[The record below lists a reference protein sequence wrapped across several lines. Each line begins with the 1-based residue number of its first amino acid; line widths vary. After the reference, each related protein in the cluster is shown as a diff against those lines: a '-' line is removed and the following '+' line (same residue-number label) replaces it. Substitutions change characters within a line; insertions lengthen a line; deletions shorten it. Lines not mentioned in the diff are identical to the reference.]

1 MSNSNLISS
10 IELTRKNLRAQIEG
24 LRVEAE
30 DLITKYWIKWKERN
44 HQEINLTRHSK
55 VPKREYLGSY
65 APKVEL
71 IGNARKVTITWHQ
84 FSPYKTRAPSHMSKW
99 VQPMKSGKYSKNCFV
114 NHASWEYEMI
124 SETEALLEPYRE
136 MLELY
141 HSAYIELGR
150 KIRQYSKTKVA
161 Q

>member
-1 MSNSNLISS
+1 MNDAIITGNERIN
-10 IELTRKNLRAQIEG
+10 IE
-24 LRVEAE
+24 
-30 DLITKYWIKWKERN
+30 
-44 HQEINLTRHSK
+44 
-55 VPKREYLGSY
+55 PKD
-65 APKVEL
+65 
-71 IGNARKVTITWHQ
+71 
-84 FSPYKTRAPSHMSKW
+84 
-99 VQPMKSGKYSKNCFV
+99 GKYSKNCFV

>member
-1 MSNSNLISS
+1 
-10 IELTRKNLRAQIEG
+10 
-24 LRVEAE
+24 
-30 DLITKYWIKWKERN
+30 
-44 HQEINLTRHSK
+44 
-55 VPKREYLGSY
+55 
-65 APKVEL
+65 
-71 IGNARKVTITWHQ
+71 
-84 FSPYKTRAPSHMSKW
+84 MSKR

-161 Q
+161 QWTTQLSRTMSVLTLNQKM

>member
-1 MSNSNLISS
+1 M
-10 IELTRKNLRAQIEG
+10 
-24 LRVEAE
+24 
-30 DLITKYWIKWKERN
+30 
-44 HQEINLTRHSK
+44 
-55 VPKREYLGSY
+55 
-65 APKVEL
+65 
-71 IGNARKVTITWHQ
+71 TWHQ
-84 FSPYKTRAPSHMSKW
+84 FSPYKTRAPSHMSKR

-150 KIRQYSKTKVA
+150 KIRQYSKT
-161 Q
+161 

>member
-1 MSNSNLISS
+1 
-10 IELTRKNLRAQIEG
+10 
-24 LRVEAE
+24 
-30 DLITKYWIKWKERN
+30 
-44 HQEINLTRHSK
+44 
-55 VPKREYLGSY
+55 
-65 APKVEL
+65 
-71 IGNARKVTITWHQ
+71 
-84 FSPYKTRAPSHMSKW
+84 
-99 VQPMKSGKYSKNCFV
+99 
-114 NHASWEYEMI
+114 MI